1 MVEAIHI
8 TSAAGQ
14 PEPALYAKVRDA
26 IVMLDAGAIE
36 NAASIWRDI
45 LVFSGLMTPARSCEI
60 CGANPYSHASFAP
73 PRLNCSSCAPLNAE
87 PLPVLFFEDEARNR
101 SLDEAE
107 LRTAFLLLERFFA
120 KWFERTSG
128 TQLKSVGLLSK
139 LGG

>member
-1 MVEAIHI
+1 MSVLFQPLSLRSDLDWLTSLSLMVEAIHI

-60 CGANPYSHASFAP
+60 CRGQSIFSCFLRTSASELFQ
-73 PRLNCSSCAPLNAE
+73 LCALKCRASYQ
-87 PLPVLFFEDEARNR
+87 LFF
-101 SLDEAE
+101 SKMG
-107 LRTAFLLLERFFA
+107 LEIGR
-120 KWFERTSG
+120 
-128 TQLKSVGLLSK
+128 
-139 LGG
+139 